1 MRLQGRVALVT
12 GAASGIGAATAKRFA
27 HEGALVAVND
37 ARAEALE
44 TVAGEIRSAGAKAL
58 VVPMHEL
65 ADRLPRHEQY
75 DLADQIRRASK
86 SAVTN
91 IVEGH
96 SHKETPG
103 KAKQFWRISMGS
115 ANEILEHLETVIALS
130 YASLDDCQPHIDEY
144 TIVAKQLNKLIQ
156 TWHTL

>member
-1 MRLQGRVALVT
+1 MVIKSYR
-12 GAASGIGAATAKRFA
+12 
-27 HEGALVAVND
+27 D
-37 ARAEALE
+37 LE
-44 TVAGEIRSAGAKAL
+44 VYQRAKAL

-86 SAVTN
+86 SVVTN
-91 IVEGH
+91 IVEGY

-115 ANEILEHLETVIALS
+115 ANEMVEHLETVVALG
-130 YASLDDCQPHIDEY
+130 YAPQDTCHPYIEEY
-144 TIVAKQLNKLIQ
+144 TIVAKQINRLIY
-156 TWHTL
+156 TWRNDPHPSSNI